1 MEYTGAFRC
10 AHIFIFTFNRQNV
23 KRPTSRSTAQH
34 MGSATCGG
42 QRDMW
47 CATCGGQRNMW
58 WAVRHVVGSAT
69 CGGQRDMWWAAQHVV
84 GSATPSAQHPQ
95 QTLSFSHSLSHGHSL
110 SVWNTP
116 GQGQASSKPRPP
128 SKCLVGVLS
137 RPSQLRVATGGCK
150 VVGGCAVAGGHKEV
164 GGRTAAGG
172 CKVADSCGR
181 KVEGS
186 GASVGS
192 GAAGGYKVAGS
203 GLLAGGSG
211 TMSSVVVEGV
221 ESRRTQAAAVLP
233 AALLACAAVLPAA
246 LSAALLV
253 LLALPVWKE
262 AS

>member
-1 MEYTGAFRC
+1 MCSVAAGLAGEPYVYTVAVPYSPGLCTFSFLLLTFRC
-10 AHIFIFTFNRQNV
+10 AHIFILTFNRQNV

-42 QRDMW
+42 QCDMW

-69 CGGQRDMWWAAQHVV
+69 CGGQCDMWWAAQHVV

-137 RPSQLRVATGGCK
+137 RPSQLRVAMGRR
-150 VVGGCAVAGGHKEV
+150 VAVGRRVGWWRVAIG
-164 GGRTAAGG
+164 
-172 CKVADSCGR
+172 
-181 KVEGS
+181 
-186 GASVGS
+186 
-192 GAAGGYKVAGS
+192 
-203 GLLAGGSG
+203 
-211 TMSSVVVEGV
+211 
-221 ESRRTQAAAVLP
+221 
-233 AALLACAAVLPAA
+233 
-246 LSAALLV
+246 
-253 LLALPVWKE
+253 
-262 AS
+262 